1 MTVEFEVCTDCAMLI
16 ANGETPED
24 NPDFALLPGWDG
36 WVVVLD
42 SNDDGDTHFSWSSC
56 EGCGSRLGGDRFPAA
71 AWGTVSPLEK
81 EEK

>member
-1 MTVEFEVCTDCAMLI
+1 MTVEFDVCVDCAMFI

-24 NPDFALLPGWDG
+24 NPEFTLLPGWDG
-36 WVVVLD
+36 WHVVLD

-56 EGCGSRLGGDRFPAA
+56 EGCGSRLGGDRLPAA
-71 AWGTVSPLEK
+71 AWEK